1 MATTGA
7 GNSISVFELLEA
19 LRRRKA
25 YVIVPALL
33 LTLGFGLYAYT
44 QPSRY
49 RATARLAAAQTAT
62 PDYLKHVVTPAANV
76 QEHLWTLREIL
87 CSPAVLE
94 EAAKLT
100 KGSQPA
106 RGSLTPC
113 AVDAAHDTIA

>member
-7 GNSISVFELLEA
+7 GYSISVFELLEA

-49 RATARLAAAQTAT
+49 RATARLAAEQTAT
-62 PDYLKHVVTPAANV
+62 PDYLKHVVTPAPNV
-76 QEHLWTLREIL
+76 QDHLWTLREIL
-87 CSPAVLE
+87 FSPAVLE
-94 EAAKLT
+94 EAARLT
-100 KGSQPA
+100 KASQP
-106 RGSLTPC
+106 RGDLTPR
-113 AVDAAHDTIA
+113 ALD